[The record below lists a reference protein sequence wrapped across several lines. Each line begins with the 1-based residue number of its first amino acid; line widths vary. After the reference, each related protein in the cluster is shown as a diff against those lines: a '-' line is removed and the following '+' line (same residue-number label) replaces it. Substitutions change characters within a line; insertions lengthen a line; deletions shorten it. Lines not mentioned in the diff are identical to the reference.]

1 LKRLL
6 CSLLVFTAFCLAHPK
21 PSYADSAQIV
31 NVQIKERYAR
41 VLVSADLEGV
51 FTKDVEDALMSGMPV
66 TFTFYINLRR
76 SRFMIWDKTEKAV
89 TLHKTVKYDSFTKE
103 FNAIETIADDPP
115 NPESFKKKLEAIRKK
130 NQDTLFSNSRNSNG
144 VGNERYLV
152 LKNRVSLEAWMSH
165 LRDVPIADTLDLK
178 KSKKYYL
185 EIKSEMHSPDLVAP
199 FNYILFFV
207 SFLEFETSWQTS
219 TAFLV
224 KSPGAPI
231 TRMVQ
236 K

>member
-1 LKRLL
+1 
-6 CSLLVFTAFCLAHPK
+6 
-21 PSYADSAQIV
+21 
-31 NVQIKERYAR
+31 
-41 VLVSADLEGV
+41 
-51 FTKDVEDALMSGMPV
+51 VEEEIMSGMPI
-66 TFTFYINLRR
+66 TFTFYVNLIR
-76 SRFMIWDKTEKAV
+76 SRFMMWDKTEKTI

-115 NPESFKKKLEAIRKK
+115 DPESFKKKLEAIKK
-130 NQDTLFSNSRNSNG
+130 TNQDTLFSNSPNLNG
-144 VGNERYLV
+144 AGNQRYLV
-152 LKNRVSLEAWMSH
+152 LKNKASMEEWMSH
-165 LRDVPIADTLDLK
+165 LRDVPIADTLDLR

-185 EIKSEMHSPDLVAP
+185 KIKSEMHSPDLVAP

-207 SFLEFETSWQTS
+207 SFMEFETSWQDS